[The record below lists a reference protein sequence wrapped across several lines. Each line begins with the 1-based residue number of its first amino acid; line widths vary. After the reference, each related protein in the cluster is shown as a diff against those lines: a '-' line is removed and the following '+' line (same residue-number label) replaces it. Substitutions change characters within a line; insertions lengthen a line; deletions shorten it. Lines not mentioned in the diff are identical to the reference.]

1 MPSSLEAGAY
11 NGWSFSN
18 SLHFESVHEWSGLL
32 VEPMPSNYA
41 KIAATGRKVWS
52 SPTCLATT
60 ATPHTARISLGRGP
74 ENRVVGAN
82 SSDQSVEVQCLP
94 LYSLLL
100 ALANPTVDY
109 LSLDIEDGE
118 LEVLETLPWDRVDIR
133 AISVETQHQTA
144 DTRERLLSLLLA
156 VGFTHLGSL
165 ARDDVFVRLEAGGIS
180 PLQTLRE
187 VMTRRRPRLCHY
199 LRVPRA
205 HLARHCATHWPRDFY
220 MDRIYDRPDDWNTN
234 QDLWSN

>member
-1 MPSSLEAGAY
+1 MTITQFQTPPIDRQQE
-11 NGWSFSN
+11 N
-18 SLHFESVHEWSGLL
+18 SVVTPATSYYSV
-32 VEPMPSNYA
+32 P
-41 KIAATGRKVWS
+41 
-52 SPTCLATT
+52 
-60 ATPHTARISLGRGP
+60 
-74 ENRVVGAN
+74 
-82 SSDQSVEVQCLP
+82 VQCLP

-118 LEVLETLPWDRVDIR
+118 LEVLETLPWDLVDIR

-199 LRVPRA
+199 LRVLPA
-205 HLARHCATHWPRDFY
+205 QLARHCATHWPRDFY